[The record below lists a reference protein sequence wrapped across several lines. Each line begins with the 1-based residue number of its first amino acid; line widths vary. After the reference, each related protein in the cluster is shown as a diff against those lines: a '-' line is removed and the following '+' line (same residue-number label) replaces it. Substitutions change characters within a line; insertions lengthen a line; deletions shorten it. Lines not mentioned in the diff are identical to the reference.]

1 MPRAKRKSPRAK
13 RKSDELYNQRR
24 RAQRLVAR
32 LEKQMKTQTAL
43 ERASTVGYVRELRE
57 MISRSYMPKFR
68 PPTND
73 MAKAMG
79 NAAYDIGTRLD
90 RMTRPYRLPKQS
102 AKQRSNELFARQM
115 RIAAAGGTS
124 SIRGMHREEINIFYA
139 ATKDLWYGSGR
150 DQKKKLDYI
159 MQAEFIPT
167 EDGGTRKPKSLAE
180 AYRYVMKV
188 NSEARE
194 AARKFRLGN
203 GMVGDTRDEM
213 SAESDSDMDYPEYM
227 YLVAWL

>member
-1 MPRAKRKSPRAK
+1 MPRAK

-24 RAQRLVAR
+24 RARRLAAR
-32 LEKQMKTQTAL
+32 LEKQMKAQAAL
-43 ERASTVGYVRELRE
+43 ERASTEGYVRELRE
-57 MISRSYMPKFR
+57 MISRSYMPKAR
-68 PPTND
+68 TPTND
-73 MAKAMG
+73 MATALR

-90 RMTRPYRLPKQS
+90 RMTNPYRQPKQS
-102 AKQRSNELFARQM
+102 AGQRSNELFARQM
-115 RIAAAGGTS
+115 RIAAAGGTP
-124 SIRGMHREEINIFYA
+124 SIRGMHRAEINIFYT

-150 DQKKKLDYI
+150 DQKKKIDYI

>member
-1 MPRAKRKSPRAK
+1 MPRAK

-24 RAQRLVAR
+24 RAKRLAAR
-32 LEKQMKTQTAL
+32 LEKQKMAQSQL
-43 ERASTVGYVRELRE
+43 EKASTEGYLRELRE
-57 MISRSYMPKFR
+57 TIARSYMPKTR
-68 PPTND
+68 VPTND
-73 MAKAMG
+73 MATALG
-79 NAAYDIGTRLD
+79 SAAYDIGKRLD
-90 RMTRPYRLPKQS
+90 RMTSPYRQPKQS
-102 AKQRSNELFARQM
+102 TKQRSNELFARQM

-124 SIRGMHREEINIFYA
+124 TIRGMRREEINIFYA

-150 DQKKKLDYI
+150 DPKKKIGYI

-167 EDGGTRKPKSLAE
+167 EDGGKRAPKSLAE
-180 AYRYVMKV
+180 AYRYVMRV

-203 GMVGDTRDEM
+203 GMVGDTRNEM
-213 SAESDSDMDYPEYM
+213 STESDSDVDYPEYM

>member
-1 MPRAKRKSPRAK
+1 MQRAKGKSPRAK

-24 RAQRLVAR
+24 RARRLAER
-32 LEKQMKTQTAL
+32 LEKQKKTQSAL
-43 ERASTVGYVRELRE
+43 ERASTEGYVRELRE
-57 MISRSYMPKFR
+57 MISSSYMPKAR
-68 PPTND
+68 TPTND
-73 MAKAMG
+73 MATALR

-90 RMTRPYRLPKQS
+90 RMTNPYRQPKQS

-115 RIAAAGGTS
+115 RIAAVGGTS

-188 NSEARE
+188 NSEACE

-227 YLVAWL
+227 YLVVWM